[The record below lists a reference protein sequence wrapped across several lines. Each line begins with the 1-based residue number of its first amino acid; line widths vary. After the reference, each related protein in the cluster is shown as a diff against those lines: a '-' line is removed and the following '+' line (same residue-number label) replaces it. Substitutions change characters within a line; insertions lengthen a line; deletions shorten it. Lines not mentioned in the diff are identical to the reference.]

1 MNRFG
6 FRLVYVGAGSLVAA
20 SVAAAPMEK
29 KDGHDHGTLSY
40 QSKELTF
47 QYPEGFGVARAKRG
61 TVIRVIPQSE
71 APYWEDVITIRKHN
85 KKTEECDLP
94 QDCQPESSDNR
105 KIAGRAAYAY
115 SCQDAAMNRYVRRKG
130 YFIEDKQSCWNLEL
144 IRTGR
149 PYEKLDLSV
158 NELNRLNRQS
168 EIDSKRAKLA
178 FETVLKTFAL
188 VAR

>member
-1 MNRFG
+1 MFDG
-6 FRLVYVGAGSLVAA
+6 KDISL
-20 SVAAAPMEK
+20 
-29 KDGHDHGTLSY
+29 
-40 QSKELTF
+40 
-47 QYPEGFGVARAKRG
+47 
-61 TVIRVIPQSE
+61 
-71 APYWEDVITIRKHN
+71 
-85 KKTEECDLP
+85 KT
-94 QDCQPESSDNR
+94 SSL
-105 KIAGRAAYAY
+105 
-115 SCQDAAMNRYVRRKG
+115 
-130 YFIEDKQSCWNLEL
+130 CWNLEL